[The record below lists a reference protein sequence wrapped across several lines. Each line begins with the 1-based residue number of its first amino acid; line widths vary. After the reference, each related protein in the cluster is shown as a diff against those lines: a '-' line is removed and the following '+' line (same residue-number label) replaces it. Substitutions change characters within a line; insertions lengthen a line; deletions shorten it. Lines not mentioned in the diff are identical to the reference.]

1 MAFKEGNVKTGG
13 GSTNRDVIYND
24 SSFSI
29 FDGKKG
35 AISESRVVY
44 DGIVNG
50 SRLAYDK
57 GLAYRSI
64 GPDGEVLSSFSPTNA
79 FKLIP
84 IDADSSSDNFGWS
97 VAVGS
102 GFVCVGT
109 PGDDDR
115 GSSAG
120 AVYLFD
126 QERGSLTYY
135 TKLIPATL
143 AAGDNFGYSV
153 AAGNYRVVVGA
164 PGDDDDG
171 NQSGSVFVFHA
182 AAASQLVKL
191 TAGALGAAGD
201 NFGHSVAI
209 NCNRIVVGAPYDDD
223 KGTDSGSV
231 YIYKLNGTLV
241 KKITDVN
248 GSAGDNFGF
257 SVAVNC
263 GRIIVGAP
271 YDDDNGSDSGSA
283 FIYDLDGNF
292 IKKLS
297 SSSDIISAAAGDN
310 FGYSVAIGSSRIII
324 GAPNKNY
331 LNHVNEQPS
340 HGAAFSFDLNGTF
353 TGMIVPSVAFSGTS
367 TQYAA
372 PPTAPYTTPS
382 PKQGNGLDSFA
393 HSVAVG
399 DGIVVSGAPYT
410 NIDSKEGAG
419 SAYMY
424 SCFPTYTLLS
434 TDNHLTGIGYSD
446 KKLISLYDYTIG
458 GGTQVA
464 YLPDVIATINDNFG
478 YSVACGWNL
487 IVIGCPYENSAT
499 KGVDCGGVYVF
510 RTTERSTSIYEQI
523 LDAYGKED

>member
-1 MAFKEGNVKTGG
+1 MAFKEGNAKTGG
-13 GSTNRDVIYND
+13 STSRRDVIYND

-35 AISESRVVY
+35 AISETRLVY
-44 DGIVNG
+44 NGIVNG
-50 SRLAYDK
+50 TVLSYNK
-57 GLAYRSI
+57 GLAYI
-64 GPDGEVLSSFSPTNA
+64 DTTDEGEVLSSFSPTNA
-79 FKLIP
+79 FKIKP
-84 IDADSSSDNFGWS
+84 PKVDASSDTFGWS

-102 GFVCVGT
+102 GFVCVGA

-120 AVYLFD
+120 AVYLYD

-135 TKLIPATL
+135 AKLTPATL
-143 AAGDNFGYSV
+143 AAGDNFGYSI
-153 AAGNYRVVVGA
+153 AAGNYRVVIGA
-164 PGDDDDG
+164 PGDDDNG

-182 AAASQLVKL
+182 ASASQLVKL

-223 KGTDSGSV
+223 NGAESGSV
-231 YIYKLNGTLV
+231 YIYKLDGTLV

-248 GSAGDNFGF
+248 GSAGNNFGF

-263 GRIIVGAP
+263 GRIVVGAP
-271 YDDDNGSDSGSA
+271 YDDDNGSDSGSV

-292 IKKLS
+292 IKKIS
-297 SSSDIISAAAGDN
+297 STSDVISAAAGDN
-310 FGYSVAIGSSRIII
+310 FGYSVAIGSSRIIV

-331 LNHVNEQPS
+331 LNHTNEEPS

-353 TGMIVPSVAFSGTS
+353 TGMIVPSVTFKNTT

-372 PPTAPYTTPS
+372 PPTAPYTNPP
-382 PKQGNGLDSFA
+382 PKQGDGLDNFA

-399 DGIVVSGAPYT
+399 DGIVVAGAPYT

-424 SCFPTYTLLS
+424 SCFPTYTQLS
-434 TDNHLTGIGYSD
+434 TDNCLAGFGYSD
-446 KKLISLYDYTIG
+446 KKLISLYDYTFG
-458 GGTQVA
+458 DGTQVA
-464 YLPDVIATINDNFG
+464 NLSDSVTTINDFFG

-487 IVIGCPYENSAT
+487 VVIGCPYENSAT
-499 KGVDCGGVYVF
+499 IGVDSGAVYVF